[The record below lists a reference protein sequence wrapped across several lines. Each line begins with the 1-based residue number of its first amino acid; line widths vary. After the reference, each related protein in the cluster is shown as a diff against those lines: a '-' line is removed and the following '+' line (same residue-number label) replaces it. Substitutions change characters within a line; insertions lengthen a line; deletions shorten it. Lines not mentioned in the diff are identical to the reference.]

1 IMPFMIVWRIPMSRP
16 TPTSKIQQPIVRNV
30 ALCYVRQS
38 VTRNI
43 DDRTSP
49 ERQRANIQAA
59 CDRYGWVA
67 EWYEDASGHKSAT
80 KEENR
85 PAWIAL
91 KSRLKDGD
99 VVAIVVNEQ
108 SRAMRN
114 AWRAIK
120 LFEELPAYGVKL
132 HLAGLDRTID

>member
-1 IMPFMIVWRIPMSRP
+1 MPRP
-16 TPTSKIQQPIVRNV
+16 TPKSTEPISRNV

-38 VTRNI
+38 VTRNA

-49 ERQRANIQAA
+49 ERQRANIQTA
-59 CDRYGWVA
+59 CNRYGWTA

-114 AWRAIK
+114 A
-120 LFEELPAYGVKL
+120 
-132 HLAGLDRTID
+132 